1 MIILSQIKGVF
12 SMSLN
17 AYIRFNGNC
26 RQAVE
31 YYSEVFSCQKQN
43 IMTFGQ
49 FHNESD
55 FYMSEEEKNQV
66 MHTYLSIN
74 GYDVM
79 FSDCP
84 PGMPA
89 TQGDNFSLAYSTK
102 DKDEMIRIFNHLK
115 DDNGQVFMEL
125 QETFWSSLYGSLTDK
140 FGISWQFTHDNGNT
154 F

>member
-1 MIILSQIKGVF
+1 
-12 SMSLN
+12 MSLN

-55 FYMSEEEKNQV
+55 LYMSEDEKNQG
-66 MHTYLSIN
+66 MPTTLSIN